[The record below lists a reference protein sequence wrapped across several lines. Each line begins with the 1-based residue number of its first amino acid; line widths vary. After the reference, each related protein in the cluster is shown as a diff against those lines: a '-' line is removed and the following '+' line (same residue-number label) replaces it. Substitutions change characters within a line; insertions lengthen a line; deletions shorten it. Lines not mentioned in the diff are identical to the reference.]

1 MNEEIKVRIINDLT
15 EMTQL
20 TEDYTAKT
28 SDILTTDIDETLEE
42 ILADI
47 AEIND
52 RLGRARRDIDDARA
66 LCTEQESDL
75 ILKMITGGHIPLGL
89 SPELKEIHKAAV
101 KLRSE
106 YLAVHDKELQASA
119 RVDAR
124 VKELRTEL
132 ENVTAGRKKMSSYGA
147 GIGSFAGSSS
157 GSSFNSKL

>member
-1 MNEEIKVRIINDLT
+1 MNEEIKIRIINDIV
-15 EMTQL
+15 EMTRL
-20 TEDYTAKT
+20 TDDYAAKT
-28 SDILTTDIDETLEE
+28 SAVLTTDIDETLEE

-52 RLGRARRDIDDARA
+52 QLGRYRLDIDEARA

-75 ILKMITGGHIPLGL
+75 ILKMITGGHIPLGI
-89 SPELKEIHKAAV
+89 SPELRDIHKAAV
-101 KLRSE
+101 RLRSG
-106 YLAVHDKELQASA
+106 YLAVRDKEKQASA

-147 GIGSFAGSSS
+147 GLGGFGRGT

>member
-1 MNEEIKVRIINDLT
+1 MNEEIKVRILEDIY

-20 TEDYTAKT
+20 TEDYSART
-28 SDILTTDIDETLEE
+28 SDILNTDIDETLEE

-52 RLGRARRDIDDARA
+52 TLGRCRRDIDEARA
-66 LCTEQESDL
+66 LCSEQESDL
-75 ILKMITGGHIPLGL
+75 ILKMITGGHIPLGI

-101 KLRSE
+101 KLRSD
-106 YLAVHDKELQASA
+106 YLAVQDKEKQASA

-147 GIGSFAGSSS
+147 GLGSFGGASS